1 MTTED
6 RVTEHS
12 ASRPPARLPAPGWL
26 PDPSVVGAD
35 RYWDGR
41 QWTDKTRGI
50 NMLTDADELRIRRAV
65 TKGVI
70 YAFLIWIGLGIAAAL
85 AFVLVSMMIGSALF
99 SGFGNGM

>member
-1 MTTED
+1 
-6 RVTEHS
+6 VAQHS

-26 PDPSVVGAD
+26 ADPSVVGAF

-41 QWTDKTRGI
+41 QWTDKTKGI

-70 YAFLIWIGLGIAAAL
+70 YAFLIWVGIGVAAAL
-85 AFVLVSMMIGSALF
+85 AFGVVSLLIGSALF
-99 SGFGNGM
+99 SGIGSGT